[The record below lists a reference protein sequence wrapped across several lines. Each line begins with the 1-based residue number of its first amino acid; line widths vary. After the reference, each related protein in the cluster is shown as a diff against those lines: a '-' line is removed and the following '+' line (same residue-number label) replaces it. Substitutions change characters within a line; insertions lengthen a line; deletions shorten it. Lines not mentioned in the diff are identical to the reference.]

1 MLTITTGLANLVC
14 IGFTLIYVA
23 GFYIFKIPG
32 DRNDPPVILARMKA
46 VTVAS
51 IVSAGLVWYLLQ
63 SSGVK
68 ENASL
73 ALGLEQP
80 TTLIYA
86 INRLR
91 PLLLTFMLFLGPLS
105 VMFFDQELPCQRHFD
120 FRRDVTMN
128 VMNLLGQRNYIVAP
142 LTEEFVFRACMIA
155 VLHQANYSKNYLIFV
170 SPLYFGIAHLHH
182 AWDNYNKL
190 GRSRKALQQALFS
203 SLFQFAYTT
212 LFGWYASYLF
222 IRMGSLWP
230 PVLCH
235 SFCNMMGFPDFGGH
249 HHRSTFQK
257 GVIYSCFPLGILLFV
272 CYLNQLTLPSSVG
285 GSMYWK

>member
-1 MLTITTGLANLVC
+1 MLTITAGLANLVC

-23 GFYIFKIPG
+23 GFYIFKKPG
-32 DRNDPPVILARMKA
+32 NRNDPPVILARMKA
-46 VTVAS
+46 VAVAS
-51 IVSAGLVWYLLQ
+51 IVSAGLVWYMLQ
-63 SSGVK
+63 ASGAK
-68 ENASL
+68 ESASL
-73 ALGLEQP
+73 ALGLGQP
-80 TTLIYA
+80 TTLMHA

-91 PLLLTFMLFLGPLS
+91 PLLHTCMLFLGPLS
-105 VMFFDQELPCQRHFD
+105 VMFFDQELPFQRYFD
-120 FRRDVTMN
+120 FERDVTMN
-128 VMNLLGQRNYIVAP
+128 LMSLLGQRNYIVAP
-142 LTEEFVFRACMIA
+142 LTEEFVFRSCMIA
-155 VLHQANYSKNYLIFV
+155 VLYQASYSKNYLIFV

-190 GRSRKALQQALFS
+190 GRTRKAFQQALFS

-235 SFCNMMGFPDFGGH
+235 SFCNLMGFPDFSGH

-257 GVIYSCFPLGILLFV
+257 VVIYSCFPLGIVLFV
-272 CYLNQLTLPSSVG
+272 YYFDQLTLPSSVG